1 MFKKILIANR
11 GEIALRLIR
20 ACREL
25 GVPTVAVYSQADT
38 TSLHIQQADESVC
51 IGPPQ
56 AAASYL
62 NRHALL
68 STAEV
73 TDADAIHPGYG
84 FLAENAEFVEMCQSV
99 GLTFIGPTAEH
110 IRLMGDKARAKET
123 MTAAGVP
130 VVPGSDG
137 VVDSAREGLA
147 LAREIGFPV
156 IIKASAGGGGKG
168 MRRVNTE
175 AAFSSAYS
183 AARAEAGATFGDD
196 SVYVERYIERPRH
209 VEMQII
215 ADRFGNVVHLG
226 ERDCSIQRRHQKL
239 LEESPSPA
247 IDEATRAKM
256 AEIAIRA
263 AQHVGYQSAGTVEFI
278 VDKDGSFYFMEMN
291 TRIQV
296 EHPVTEMVTGI
307 DLVKEQIRVAT
318 GLPLSITQKDVVFQ
332 GHAIEC
338 RVNAEDPIKFTPSP
352 GTITTFIPA
361 GGPWTRVDT
370 AAYAGA
376 KVPPY
381 YDSLIAKVIVLGHDR
396 DEAIIK
402 MRRALGEMVI
412 EGVKTTIPLHQRILR
427 TAEFQRGEVYTSF
440 LETVRL

>member
-25 GVPTVAVYSQADT
+25 GIATVAVYSEADA
-38 TSLHIQQADESVC
+38 TSLHVQQADEAVC

-73 TDADAIHPGYG
+73 TDADALHPGYG
-84 FLAENAEFVEMCQSV
+84 FMAENAEFADMCHSV
-99 GLTFIGPTAEH
+99 GITFIGPAGDQ

-123 MTAAGVP
+123 MRAAGLP

-137 VVDSAREGLA
+137 VVDSAREGLKI
-147 LAREIGFPV
+147 AREIGLPV

-168 MRRVNTE
+168 MRIVNTE
-175 AAFSSAYS
+175 AALSSAYS
-183 AARAEAGATFGDD
+183 AARAEAQAGFGDD
-196 SVYVERYIERPRH
+196 RVYVEKYVDRPKHIEL
-209 VEMQII
+209 QIL

-239 LEESPSPA
+239 IEESPSPTLSP
-247 IDEATRAKM
+247 EAREAMCTA
-256 AEIAIRA
+256 AVQA
-263 AQHVGYQSAGTVEFI
+263 AQYVGYQSAGTIEFI
-278 VDKDGSFYFMEMN
+278 VDRSNNFYFMEMN

-307 DLVKEQIRVAT
+307 DLVKEQILIAA
-318 GLPLSITQKDVVFQ
+318 GQPLSLTQDQITFH

-338 RVNAEDPIKFTPSP
+338 RVNAEDPVKFTPSP
-352 GTITTFIPA
+352 GTISTFIPP

-370 AAYAGA
+370 ACYAGA

-381 YDSLIAKVIVLGHDR
+381 YDSLIAKVIVLGRDR
-396 DEAIIK
+396 REAIIK
-402 MRRALGEMVI
+402 MRRALGEFVV

-427 TAEFQRGEVYTSF
+427 SAEFQAGDVYTNF

>member
-25 GVPTVAVYSQADT
+25 GIATVAVYSEADA
-38 TSLHIQQADESVC
+38 TSLHVQQADEAVC
-51 IGPPQ
+51 IGPPP
-56 AAASYL
+56 AAGSYL

-73 TDADAIHPGYG
+73 TDADALHPGYG
-84 FLAENAEFVEMCQSV
+84 FMAENAEFADMCRSI
-99 GLTFIGPTAEH
+99 GITFIGPAADQ

-123 MTAAGVP
+123 MRAAGIP

-137 VVDSAREGLA
+137 VVDSAREGLKI
-147 LAREIGFPV
+147 AREIGLPV

-168 MRRVNTE
+168 MRIVNTE

-183 AARAEAGATFGDD
+183 AARAEAQAGFGDD
-196 SVYVERYIERPRH
+196 RVYVEKYVDRPKHIEI
-209 VEMQII
+209 QIL

-239 LEESPSPA
+239 IEESPSPTLTPEAREAMCTAA
-247 IDEATRAKM
+247 IQ
-256 AEIAIRA
+256 A
-263 AQHVGYQSAGTVEFI
+263 AQYVGYQSAGTIEFI
-278 VDKDGSFYFMEMN
+278 VDRGNNFYFMEMN

-307 DLVKEQIRVAT
+307 DLVKEQILVAA
-318 GLPLSITQKDVVFQ
+318 GQPLSLRQDQITFH

-352 GTITTFIPA
+352 GTISTFILP

-370 AAYAGA
+370 ACYAGA

-381 YDSLIAKVIVLGHDR
+381 YDSLIAKVIVLGRDR
-396 DEAIIK
+396 REAIIK
-402 MRRALGEMVI
+402 MRRALGEFVV

-427 TAEFQRGEVYTSF
+427 SAEFQAGDVYTNF

>member
-25 GVPTVAVYSQADT
+25 GIATVAVYSEADA
-38 TSLHIQQADESVC
+38 TSLHVQQADEAVC
-51 IGPPQ
+51 IGPPP
-56 AAASYL
+56 AAGSYL

-73 TDADAIHPGYG
+73 TDSDALHPGYG
-84 FLAENAEFVEMCQSV
+84 FMAENAEFADMCRSI
-99 GLTFIGPTAEH
+99 GITFIGPAADQ

-123 MTAAGVP
+123 MRAAGVP

-137 VVDSAREGLA
+137 VVESARDGLKI
-147 LAREIGFPV
+147 ARDIGLPV

-168 MRRVNTE
+168 MRIVNTE

-183 AARAEAGATFGDD
+183 AARAEAQAGFGDD
-196 SVYVERYIERPRH
+196 RVYVEKYVDRPKHIEI
-209 VEMQII
+209 QIL

-239 LEESPSPA
+239 IEESPSPTLTP
-247 IDEATRAKM
+247 EAREAMCT
-256 AEIAIRA
+256 A
-263 AQHVGYQSAGTVEFI
+263 AVKAVQHVGYQSAGTIEFI
-278 VDKDGSFYFMEMN
+278 VDRGNNFYFMEMN

-296 EHPVTEMVTGI
+296 EHPVTEMVTGV
-307 DLVKEQIRVAT
+307 DLVKEQILLAA
-318 GLPLSITQKDVVFQ
+318 GQPLSLRQEQITFH

-352 GTITTFIPA
+352 GTITTFILP

-370 AAYAGA
+370 ACYAGA

-381 YDSLIAKVIVLGHDR
+381 YDSLIAKVIVLGRDR
-396 DEAIIK
+396 REAIIK
-402 MRRALGEMVI
+402 MRRALGEFVV

-427 TAEFQRGEVYTSF
+427 SAEFQAGDVYTNF

>member
-1 MFKKILIANR
+1 MFKKVLIANR

-25 GVPTVAVYSQADT
+25 GIATVAVYSQADA

-51 IGPPQ
+51 IGPAP

-73 TDADAIHPGYG
+73 TDADALHPGYG

-123 MTAAGVP
+123 MMEAGVP

-137 VVDSAREGLA
+137 VVESAREGL
-147 LAREIGFPV
+147 LMAREIGFPV

-168 MRRVNTE
+168 MRVVNTE

-183 AARAEAGATFGDD
+183 AARAEAGAAFGDD
-196 SVYVERYIERPRH
+196 RVYLERYVERPRH
-209 VEMQII
+209 VEVQVL
-215 ADRFGNVVHLG
+215 ADRFGNAIHLG

-239 LEESPSPA
+239 LEESPSPFL
-247 IDEATRAKM
+247 DEETRAAM
-256 AEIAIRA
+256 AEAAVRA
-263 AQHVGYQSAGTVEFI
+263 ARHVGYQSAGTVEFI
-278 VDKDGSFYFMEMN
+278 VDEGGAFYFMEMN

-307 DLVKEQIRVAT
+307 DLVKEQIRIAA
-318 GLPLSITQKDVVFQ
+318 GLPLSVRQSEVTFH

-338 RVNAEDPIKFTPSP
+338 RVNAEDPVKFTPSP
-352 GTITTFIPA
+352 GTIETFIPP

-370 AAYAGA
+370 ACYAGA
-376 KVPPY
+376 VIPPY
-381 YDSLIAKVIVLGHDR
+381 YDSLIAKVIVLGRDR
-396 DEAIIK
+396 DEAIVK
-402 MRRALGEMVI
+402 MRRALGEFVV

-427 TAEFQRGEVYTSF
+427 TAEFQRGEVYTNF

>member
-25 GVPTVAVYSQADT
+25 GIASVAVYSEADA
-38 TSLHIQQADESVC
+38 TSLHIQQAEESVC
-51 IGPPQ
+51 IGPPP
-56 AAASYL
+56 AADSYL
-62 NRHALL
+62 NRHAIL

-73 TDADAIHPGYG
+73 TDADALHPGYG
-84 FLAENAEFVEMCQSV
+84 FMAENGEFVDMCKSV
-99 GLTFIGPTAEH
+99 GITFIGPSADQ

-123 MTAAGVP
+123 MRAAGVP

-137 VVDSAREGLA
+137 VVDSAREGLKI
-147 LAREIGFPV
+147 AREIGLPV

-168 MRRVNTE
+168 MRIVNTE

-183 AARAEAGATFGDD
+183 AARAEAQAGFGDD
-196 SVYVERYIERPRH
+196 QVYVEKYVDRPKHIE
-209 VEMQII
+209 VQIL

-239 LEESPSPA
+239 IEESPSPTLSP
-247 IDEATRAKM
+247 EAREAMCTA
-256 AEIAIRA
+256 AVQA
-263 AQHVGYQSAGTVEFI
+263 AQYVGYQSAGTIEFI
-278 VDKDGSFYFMEMN
+278 VDRDNNFYFMEMN

-307 DLVKEQIRVAT
+307 DLVKEQILIAA
-318 GLPLSITQKDVVFQ
+318 GQPLSLRQDQITFH

-338 RVNAEDPIKFTPSP
+338 RVNAEDPVKFTPSP
-352 GTITTFIPA
+352 GTISTFIPP

-370 AAYAGA
+370 ACYAGA
-376 KVPPY
+376 RVPPY
-381 YDSLIAKVIVLGHDR
+381 YDSLIAKVIVLGKDR
-396 DEAIIK
+396 REAIIK
-402 MRRALGEMVI
+402 MRRALGEFVV

-427 TAEFQRGEVYTSF
+427 SAEFQAGDVYTNF

>member
-51 IGPPQ
+51 IGPPP

-123 MTAAGVP
+123 MTEAGVP
-130 VVPGSDG
+130 VVPGSEG
-137 VVDSAREGLA
+137 VVESAREGLV

-168 MRRVNTE
+168 MRRLNT
-175 AAFSSAYS
+175 
-183 AARAEAGATFGDD
+183 
-196 SVYVERYIERPRH
+196 
-209 VEMQII
+209 
-215 ADRFGNVVHLG
+215 
-226 ERDCSIQRRHQKL
+226 
-239 LEESPSPA
+239 
-247 IDEATRAKM
+247 
-256 AEIAIRA
+256 
-263 AQHVGYQSAGTVEFI
+263 
-278 VDKDGSFYFMEMN
+278 
-291 TRIQV
+291 
-296 EHPVTEMVTGI
+296 
-307 DLVKEQIRVAT
+307 
-318 GLPLSITQKDVVFQ
+318 
-332 GHAIEC
+332 
-338 RVNAEDPIKFTPSP
+338 
-352 GTITTFIPA
+352 
-361 GGPWTRVDT
+361 
-370 AAYAGA
+370 
-376 KVPPY
+376 
-381 YDSLIAKVIVLGHDR
+381 
-396 DEAIIK
+396 
-402 MRRALGEMVI
+402 
-412 EGVKTTIPLHQRILR
+412 
-427 TAEFQRGEVYTSF
+427 
-440 LETVRL
+440 

>member
-25 GVPTVAVYSQADT
+25 GIATVAVYSTADT

-51 IGPPQ
+51 IGPPP
-56 AAASYL
+56 ASASYL

-84 FLAENAEFVEMCQSV
+84 FLAENAEFAEMCHSV

-123 MTAAGVP
+123 MIAAGVP

-137 VVDSAREGLA
+137 VVDSARAGLA
-147 LAREIGFPV
+147 VARKIGFPV

-168 MRRVNTE
+168 MRQVNTE
-175 AAFSSAYS
+175 AAFSPAYS
-183 AARAEAGATFGDD
+183 AARAEAGAAFTDD
-196 SVYVERYIERPRH
+196 RVYVERYIEQPRH
-209 VEMQII
+209 VEVQII

-247 IDEATRAKM
+247 INEAIRAKM
-256 AEIAIRA
+256 TEIAIHA
-263 AQHVGYQSAGTVEFI
+263 AREVGYQSVGTVEFI
-278 VDKDGSFYFMEMN
+278 VDKGGEFYFMEMN

-296 EHPVTEMVTGI
+296 EHQVTEMVTGI
-307 DLVKEQIRVAT
+307 DLVKEQIRVAA
-318 GLPLSITQKDVVFQ
+318 GLPLSFTQQDVHFH

-338 RVNAEDPIKFTPSP
+338 RVNAEDPVKFTPSP

-376 KVPPY
+376 VVPPY

-412 EGVKTTIPLHQRILR
+412 EGVSTTIPLHQRILR
-427 TAEFQRGEVYTSF
+427 TAEFQRGAVYTDF